1 MKKRIFSF
9 ALLLLLLCGIPLSV
23 LAAEEPPLIVDHA
36 GLFTAEEASQL
47 EAQAKSIGDTYGMDV
62 VILTE
67 NTLSEK
73 TPQDYAD
80 EYYDANG
87 YGQGDQSNGML
98 LLISMEE
105 RDWYLSTCGDAIYA
119 LTDHAI
125 EQLGKD
131 LVSGLQIGYSVGV
144 RTFLNS
150 LPSYL
155 DAYKNGTPIDGYS
168 SQNESFYHGDREDV
182 VYYREA
188 GSPDLTLSVIL
199 GLVIA
204 IISVGAMA
212 FSMNSKRPQRS
223 ASGYLNRG
231 SFRLLRNQDMFLY
244 SNVTKTRKPEP
255 QNHSGGG
262 SSVHHSSGG
271 RSHGGGGGKF

>member
-1 MKKRIFSF
+1 MKKKIVTVS
-9 ALLLLLLCGIPLSV
+9 LLLLLLCSIPFSV
-23 LAAEEPPLIVDHA
+23 LAAEELPRVVDHA

-47 EAQAKSIGDTYGMDV
+47 ETQAKSIADTYGMDV

-67 NTLSEK
+67 NTLSGK
-73 TPQDYAD
+73 SPQDYAD
-80 EYYDANG
+80 DYYNAKG
-87 YGQGDQSNGML
+87 YGQGDDASGML

-119 LTDHAI
+119 LTDYGI
-125 EQLGKD
+125 QQLGEE
-131 LVSGLQIGYSVGV
+131 LVSGLQIGYAIGV
-144 RTFLNS
+144 RTFLNA
-150 LPSYL
+150 LLDYL
-155 DAYKNGTPIDGYS
+155 DAYKNGSPVDGYS
-168 SQNESFYHGDREDV
+168 SQNGNFYHGDRENV
-182 VYYREA
+182 IHYRGSA
-188 GSPDLTLSVIL
+188 SPDLTLSIIL

-204 IISVGAMA
+204 VISVGAMA